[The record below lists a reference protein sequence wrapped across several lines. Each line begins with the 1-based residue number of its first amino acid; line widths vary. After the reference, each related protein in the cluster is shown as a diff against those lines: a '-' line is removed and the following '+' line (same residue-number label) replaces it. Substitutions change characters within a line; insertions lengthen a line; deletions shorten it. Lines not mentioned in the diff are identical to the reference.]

1 MTPAITLWLA
11 FVLSVGAVT
20 WFGNRKQAVVFT
32 TISIALGFFV
42 GLPLGH
48 PSTSKPPAGDYTVL
62 GARIDVDEAI
72 YVLLDGPIPKYY
84 VLPYSQAAANE
95 LQAAQDGTADG
106 EGTVTMSMGE
116 SGSPGFAEE
125 TPPPEPAKTAERA
138 IIGG

>member
-11 FVLSVGAVT
+11 VVLSIGAVT

-32 TISIALGFFV
+32 LISIALGFLV

-72 YVLLDGPIPKYY
+72 YVLLDGSIPKYY